1 MNGYLLPLLGG
12 MGAGIVMSFML
23 GTVFFA
29 LINNSINSGPF
40 SGALVATGVLISDIL
55 FIGIVLFG
63 SQYIP
68 ELMSYENEVK
78 WLGGSF
84 IVLLG
89 MIQIIRQSRVHYQDL
104 IYSVRKKAPLL
115 FISEGFMLN
124 VLNPVNLV
132 MWGGITAYLTNVY
145 HLNLIQKIYFF
156 SGAITA
162 IFFTETGISYLA
174 HRLKKL
180 LNAQRIKHLNYFI
193 GGLFILLGIL
203 MITK

>member
-1 MNGYLLPLLGG
+1 

-40 SGALVATGVLISDIL
+40 SGALVALGVLISDIL

-63 SQYIP
+63 SQHIP
-68 ELMSYENEVK
+68 ELMSYETEVK

-89 MIQIIRQSRVHYQDL
+89 LLQIIRQRKVHYQD
-104 IYSVRKKAPLL
+104 IIKNVRKKAPLI

-145 HLNLIQKIYFF
+145 HLNLIQKTYFF
-156 SGAITA
+156 SGAITG

-180 LNAQRIKHLNYFI
+180 LNATRIKRLNYLI
-193 GGLFILLGIL
+193 GGLFIVLGVL
-203 MITK
+203 MIIR